1 LLKGRCPKWINTLTV
16 YKQLMEQLDAD
27 EEASIEAEVAA
38 ATAEAPAAED
48 ASSEEAEDEEE
59 EEEEEAAD
67 KGDSATGTVTPTL
80 VVSFNKEL
88 MLATRHDVSVVGNPN
103 KETSLP
109 IALGAETALDKMT
122 LVQATFK
129 DGSMAVVPGLT
140 VASYRA
146 LLKRGDGEKTKIDVL
161 WCAEHTDTKHAIYMQ
176 QRIDRQL
183 LLSLY
188 EQTRQRLQI
197 RVDLFGEVS
206 EQNRHL
212 PKDDEVLGRALA
224 FMVPIAEQFASGQ
237 VRHGDLITLRND
249 MLKARGSVD
258 ISPMKRPAAAE
269 VASESQAAPAKK
281 EAKTSMQKKQKPKGS
296 TSAKASHTIIDSGDY
311 QELPRPPVLSLF
323 EQFLLNDASQT
334 ADDHASARSSKS
346 L

>member
-1 LLKGRCPKWINTLTV
+1 V
-16 YKQLMEQLDAD
+16 MEQLNAD
-27 EEASIEAEVAA
+27 EEASSEAKM

-48 ASSEEAEDEEE
+48 EEEAEGEEE
-59 EEEEEAAD
+59 EEEEEAPD
-67 KGDSATGTVTPTL
+67 KGGTVTPTL

-88 MLATRHDVSVVGNPN
+88 MLATRHDVSVLGTPN

-146 LLKRGDGEKTKIDVL
+146 LLKRGDGEKTKIEVL
-161 WCAEHTDTKHAIYMQ
+161 WSAEHTDTKHAIYMQ

-311 QELPRPPVLSLF
+311 QELPKPPVLSLF